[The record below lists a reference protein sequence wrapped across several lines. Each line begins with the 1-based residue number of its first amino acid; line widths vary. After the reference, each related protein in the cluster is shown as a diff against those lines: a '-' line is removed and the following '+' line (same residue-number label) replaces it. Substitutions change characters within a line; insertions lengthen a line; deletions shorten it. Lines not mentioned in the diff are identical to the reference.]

1 MGPITE
7 NSIEDLSLVAN
18 LSSYIR
24 VSADGGAEDFKT
36 YFPSFFW
43 VMRDFYHDLEG
54 RTPK

>member
-18 LSSYIR
+18 LTNLIR
-24 VSADGGAEDFKT
+24 VGSDDDIKN